1 MVEPRRQLTL
11 RRKPARFRA
20 RYHFRSAGAVNLR
33 AADYGETHP
42 GKNYSAIRFEDL
54 CEMLIEVTARVMRFP
69 APLVAALRDV
79 GSVAPRN
86 FGYLKQRG
94 FRKFR
99 LCNEAFP
106 FDI

>member
-20 RYHFRSAGAVNLR
+20 RYHFRSAGPVNLR
-33 AADYGETHP
+33 AAD
-42 GKNYSAIRFEDL
+42 YSAIRFEDL

-79 GSVAPRN
+79 VSVALRN